1 MLIVIKSDYARI
13 LAKTRTWDWNK
24 MNYAKQAAIASKEV
38 YDNWLDILIKPLD
51 GTDKLIIACSGT
63 EDLGDWLTNFSFL
76 FNRDMV
82 HRGFLNNAFR
92 IMALVLNKVD
102 TSQSLII
109 TGHSLGAATAVLLGV
124 TLKLWGFNVQE
135 IITFGCP
142 RVGNQQFSDYYAS
155 LSIPTIHYVNG
166 NDIVPSTPPW
176 LLGFRTLPG
185 LRVVLPS
192 KKMFRFISDHKISSY
207 LKHFYD

>member
-1 MLIVIKSDYARI
+1 
-13 LAKTRTWDWNK
+13 
-24 MNYAKQAAIASKEV
+24 MNWEYVKPAITASKEV
-38 YDNWLDILIKPLD
+38 YENWLDVSVKSIE
-51 GTDKLIIACSGT
+51 GTDKVLIACAGT
-63 EDLGDWLTNFSFL
+63 EDIADWLTNFAFL

-92 IMALVLNKVD
+92 IMALVLNKVNVN
-102 TSQSLII
+102 QSLIL
-109 TGHSLGAATAVLLGV
+109 TGHSLGGATAVLLGV
-124 TLKLWGFNVQE
+124 ALKLWGFNVEQ

-142 RVGNQQFSDYYAS
+142 RVGNKQFSDYYQS
-155 LSIPTIHYVNG
+155 LSIPTIHYVCG
-166 NDIVPSTPPW
+166 SDIVPSTPPW

-192 KKMFRFISDHKISSY
+192 KKMFRIISDHRISSY